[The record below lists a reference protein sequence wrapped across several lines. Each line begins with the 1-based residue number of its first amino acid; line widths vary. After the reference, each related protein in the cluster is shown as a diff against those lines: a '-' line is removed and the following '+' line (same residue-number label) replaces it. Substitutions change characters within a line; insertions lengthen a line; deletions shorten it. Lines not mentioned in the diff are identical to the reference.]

1 MAAQNELLLKVGLQ
15 LDEVIRDF
23 KKLNNVVGGVDD
35 KIKKGSKDWQTSFAK
50 FGLAVNGIEQGFRI
64 LDRTVGAAVRG
75 IASFQTEM
83 VRVNTLV
90 NLTTQNFNKLTKQV
104 IGLSKEIPQTV
115 EELSQGLY
123 QVVSAGVDASKAIDF
138 LTVSSKAAVAGFTK
152 TETSVDAITSVINA
166 FGKEADEAE
175 SVADVFFT
183 AIRIG
188 KTELDLLAPTLGQF
202 VPQAAAVG
210 VSFEEVAAAMATLTK
225 SAIPTARAAT
235 GIGRALT
242 EMVKPASKGEAAIRG
257 LGFASGQAGLD
268 ALGFQGTVQ
277 ALVDDGANLIE
288 IFGDEAARAMLTLGN
303 NAELAASDLDEM
315 TKSAGAMNTAFNLAN
330 ITLENQRL
338 IMENELQA
346 LYLNFSDVLI
356 PGWTR
361 ALVNLN
367 AVLKDN
373 GSINAALAKAGDD
386 EVSQL
391 EARKTALDLL
401 QDQFNATGLSRQKQ
415 VIFYRENKEALEALG
430 FGVKDFSELNVTMNA
445 LMAEAFELTGKITQ
459 AKKAEKIVVDN
470 ITKAKKE
477 ETEIEAG
484 EKRKKALED
493 FAEFMAK
500 LHRKRLEQIEK
511 EKKELRSL
519 EKSQLSI
526 TQNFIRN
533 ALREIDEDDAKVDR
547 RYELGRLSTIQYI
560 NELKIRRDAEE
571 KGSNAREALENDI
584 EQLQIERFSRL
595 RLGFKEFLKGEI
607 IDWITAQQTKMLAS
621 LGVIWAEGGATLGAS
636 LTVSL
641 PMYGIGIGIL
651 EVAKQAITAFAEGGE
666 ARKPTLAMIGEAG
679 PEFVAPEKKFEQYSK
694 DTLTPMI
701 RAQVET
707 KLMTDSG
714 NGVLGATMQE
724 VKDEIKSL
732 RQTVSMPYTIL
743 TGTQLKAMNARM
755 TRGYLGT

>member
-459 AKKAEKIVVDN
+459 AKKDETIVVEN

-484 EKRKKALED
+484 EK
-493 FAEFMAK
+493 
-500 LHRKRLEQIEK
+500 
-511 EKKELRSL
+511 
-519 EKSQLSI
+519 
-526 TQNFIRN
+526 
-533 ALREIDEDDAKVDR
+533 
-547 RYELGRLSTIQYI
+547 
-560 NELKIRRDAEE
+560 
-571 KGSNAREALENDI
+571 
-584 EQLQIERFSRL
+584 
-595 RLGFKEFLKGEI
+595 
-607 IDWITAQQTKMLAS
+607 
-621 LGVIWAEGGATLGAS
+621 
-636 LTVSL
+636 
-641 PMYGIGIGIL
+641 
-651 EVAKQAITAFAEGGE
+651 
-666 ARKPTLAMIGEAG
+666 
-679 PEFVAPEKKFEQYSK
+679 
-694 DTLTPMI
+694 
-701 RAQVET
+701 
-707 KLMTDSG
+707 
-714 NGVLGATMQE
+714 
-724 VKDEIKSL
+724 
-732 RQTVSMPYTIL
+732 
-743 TGTQLKAMNARM
+743 
-755 TRGYLGT
+755 